1 MGATWGRHNSQ
12 ISHVDHATT
21 LIKPIKGERNRSSP
35 AMLSFLYFL
44 LLHIFFLSVPFYE
57 IAPVLFS
64 LCLAALTP
72 YYHVPRVEGTDGHS
86 PDHCPLE
93 NNIRYMTPNQT
104 HRHQL
109 HLSLTENTSTSTPK
123 RAVSRWSCLLHEAI
137 CWTRTVYM
145 FDTVHMFLPQCDVT
159 WHGAM
164 VDKAWCPETRE
175 DQTQR
180 SFHQRF
186 SGWT

>member
-86 PDHCPLE
+86 PDHCPE
-93 NNIRYMTPNQT
+93 KI
-104 HRHQL
+104 
-109 HLSLTENTSTSTPK
+109 SSG
-123 RAVSRWSCLLHEAI
+123 I
-137 CWTRTVYM
+137 
-145 FDTVHMFLPQCDVT
+145 
-159 WHGAM
+159 
-164 VDKAWCPETRE
+164 WCPIKHTDTNFISVWQKTHPPQPFWVQSHTEVVFCMKLYAE
-175 DQTQR
+175 HGLFICLTQFILYISTTMWR
-180 SFHQRF
+180 NMGS
-186 SGWT
+186 W